1 MNGVMRGG
9 RYSREASYI
18 KSDYR
23 NGVNKLSGGVCRCR
37 VSFDLWMCLV
47 YYVGVCGIGILQW
60 VWTAHGWTRILRK

>member
-23 NGVNKLSGGVCRCR
+23 NGVNKLSGVFIDLGFRLTCEGVLCI
-37 VSFDLWMCLV
+37 M
-47 YYVGVCGIGILQW
+47 
-60 VWTAHGWTRILRK
+60 